1 MAAGGKFGEKS
12 FVVLTSE
19 SLNILCPSLVT
30 LFSRYNTP
38 SNTLQLSSLTVIF
51 RAGTLMASAIKQFCD
66 FLPNLVFSSRV
77 GGIDVVTSIEFLG
90 WFIGMKTKVV
100 I

>member
-1 MAAGGKFGEKS
+1 MAAGEKFGEKS

-38 SNTLQLSSLTVIF
+38 SNTPTPCKVLTVIF
-51 RAGTLMASAIKQFCD
+51 RAGTLAKPAQ
-66 FLPNLVFSSRV
+66 
-77 GGIDVVTSIEFLG
+77 
-90 WFIGMKTKVV
+90 
-100 I
+100 